1 MSIVTIY
8 LFNKSGSNSEATG
21 LYYPAGSIIS
31 ACAVWTTT
39 YGAITSQTNNN
50 SNNASFD
57 ATTKLSF
64 VKLLDDKGWVSMQH
78 RVTAAKHLARVQ

>member
-1 MSIVTIY
+1 
-8 LFNKSGSNSEATG
+8 
-21 LYYPAGSIIS
+21 
-31 ACAVWTTT
+31 VWTTT
-39 YGAITSQTNNN
+39 YGAIASQTNNNN